1 MTNHRGDNAS
11 EAPKRKLI
19 EVALPLETIN
29 RESAREKSIRHGHP
43 STLHL
48 WWSRKPLATVR
59 AVLFAQLVDDP
70 SSHPDRFPTE
80 DTQRAERERLHQ
92 IIEQL
97 VVWENTRDKALLA
110 EAHAEILRSTG
121 GKPPP
126 ILDPFAGGATI
137 PLEAQRLGLE
147 AHASDL
153 NPVAVLIN
161 KALVEIPPT
170 FAGQPPVFPG
180 LAESRIG
187 DWEGATGL
195 AADVRA
201 YGEWMRDEAETRIG
215 THYPQATLEH
225 GTKATVIAWIWARA
239 VTCPNPACGIEM
251 PLTSKWWLGKK
262 KGKEAWIRPLI
273 VADSGHPSGK
283 RVEFE
288 IGHGMAGAGEDG
300 TIGRNGA
307 TCLSCGAA
315 VGLDYVR
322 ARSREVGL
330 GAQLMAIATE
340 GNRGRV
346 YLPPNDEHR
355 RAAEVPRPESAPE
368 ASLPTAAI
376 GFRVQNY
383 GLTRWADLFTNRQL
397 LALTTFSDLVIE
409 ARERVLSDALAISI
423 PQGDHVHAAG
433 ANAEAYADAIATFL
447 GMAVSRYANFMNAL
461 CQWRPDAGKEQ
472 VGHLF
477 SRQAIPMAWDFA
489 EANFESN
496 SAGGWLPTL
505 KFIPKALEHLPF
517 SASVGH
523 ASQADAA
530 SASALEAVISTDPPY

>member
-505 KFIPKALEHLPF
+505 KFIPKALVVHPADPCTYASRTLP
-517 SASVGH
+517 A
-523 ASQADAA
+523 
-530 SASALEAVISTDPPY
+530 